1 MILQAIGTDPGLEGV
16 RPYTTNIAH
25 GYHSDNSDFAGA
37 VMHPPAAKTARS
49 EKNMPPSASDIHFYT
64 YSRPAGLLCLRDAE
78 EGGISNWASSIA
90 VHNALLRRGRK
101 VRS

>member
-37 VMHPPAAKTARS
+37 VMHHAAAKTATN
-49 EKNMPPSASDIHFYT
+49 EQICPPLLLT
-64 YSRPAGLLCLRDAE
+64 YIPHLFTPAGLLCLRDAE